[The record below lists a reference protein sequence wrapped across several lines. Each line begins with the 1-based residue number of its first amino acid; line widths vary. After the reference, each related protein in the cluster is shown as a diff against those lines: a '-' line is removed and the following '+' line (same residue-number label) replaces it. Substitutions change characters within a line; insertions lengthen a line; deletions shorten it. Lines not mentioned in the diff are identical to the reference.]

1 MATTPLS
8 LPTGFEISPYFSF
21 VWFDLNANTVYNT
34 DPIDD
39 MTNNIRYYQPVQ
51 IGGGGYQADTG
62 LIQLVSKWVPT
73 ASLHRWDN
81 TLVKSIDLTPIDPP
95 ILNADFICYN
105 GVVDFGEDVEPGYH
119 YIRITYTDDSEVLH
133 QWQTTP
139 LDAEIFHD
147 GTQLIEASNFKNE
160 KGAVFVNSDGTFLT
174 IPYRVKSF
182 LYLPIPDTDTNDFE
196 DQYNE
201 LTQEDSIP
209 SITVTQY
216 IGGPELLSFAVI
228 EHINLLYSLNQ
239 NSIDGKPFA
248 KLSGSAFKPTDRA
261 ILPGGA
267 FWTVDLQPNA
277 VYPNEIYVTGD
288 ANNSEFIVVKKYV
301 PFLAQSA
308 NFACVGIF
316 NSRKNLIRIAFVNN
330 GEDVL
335 TIQVGTSEGDASYGT
350 INLNADETDSIDI
363 GKLHK
368 IVTTVWISGI
378 TGANLDVFFDYNDY
392 SATAVTPPTGT
403 SGWKENTLYWFDEVT
418 ANSFGVEFDVSTGL
432 GRVGTEHEGCILADG
447 RNGVPNRIGQMIQAW
462 NSLEVSPAATRGTT
476 VGVLGNEIIIL
487 ADQMPEHSHL
497 IANGDTS
504 NNPLDTGGNNI
515 LTEAKNQGNARDYA
529 LSGSG
534 TQPVRGKTSTVPAT
548 DTQAPFNV
556 TNFSAIL
563 PAFYYVIPV

>member
-1 MATTPLS
+1 MAATPIS

-21 VWFDLNANTVYNT
+21 NWFDVNANTVYNT

-39 MTNNIRYYQPVQ
+39 ITNNILYYQPIQ
-51 IGGGGYQADTG
+51 IGGGGYQSDTG

-81 TLVKSIDLTPIDPP
+81 TLIKAITLTPIDQP
-95 ILNADFICYN
+95 IQNVDFICYN
-105 GVVDFGEDVEPGYH
+105 GVIDFGEDVEPGLY
-119 YIRITYTDDSEVLH
+119 YIRITYTDDDQVEH
-133 QWQTTP
+133 IWQTTP
-139 LDAEIFHD
+139 LTAEIFHD
-147 GTQLIEASNFKNE
+147 GTQLIEASNYTNE

-182 LYLPIPDTDTNDFE
+182 LYLPVPETDTNDFE

-216 IGGPELLSFAVI
+216 LGGPELLPFAVI
-228 EHINLLYSLNQ
+228 EKINLLYSLNQ
-239 NSIDGKPFA
+239 NLLDGQPVA
-248 KLSGSAFKPTDRA
+248 KIAGSGFKPTDRA

-267 FWTVDLQPNA
+267 FWTVDLQPND
-277 VYPNEIYVTGD
+277 VYPNEVYVTGD
-288 ANNSEFIVVKKYV
+288 TNNSEFIVVKKYV

-330 GEDVL
+330 GENVL
-335 TIQVGTSEGDASYGT
+335 TILVGTSEGDDSYGT

-363 GKLHK
+363 GRLHK
-368 IVTTVWISGI
+368 VVTTVWISGI

-403 SGWKENTLYWFDEVT
+403 SGWKENTLYWFDEVV

-432 GRVGTEHEGCILADG
+432 GRVGTEHENCIIADG

-462 NSLEVSPAATRGTT
+462 NSLEVFPTATRGTT

-487 ADQMPEHSHL
+487 SQQMPEHFHL

-504 NNPLDTGGNNI
+504 SNPLDTGGNNI

-534 TQPVRGKTSTVPAT
+534 TQPVRGATSIVPPT
-548 DTQAPFNV
+548 GTQAAMDV
-556 TNFSAIL
+556 TNFAAIL
-563 PAFYYVIPV
+563 PAFYYVAP